1 MAVKV
6 KKKKKNQRATNNKM
20 DYQRQIKNIVKRTRN
35 RNEKGFSYIDVMIAI
50 VIMLVGVLAL
60 ASALTAN
67 LIRSYETDKRIIAK
81 QLAFSSI
88 ESIIA
93 ARNIRRSGTIKGWV
107 SIGNIGSN
115 FENGVPNGIFVIGW
129 TPIREDLGWDGIS
142 GTIDDACPASS
153 ACNVSG
159 RPIND
164 SEVLLGFERK
174 IVITDV
180 QDPERPAPPNDITR
194 RNIEVSIKYSIN
206 GIKRDVVVSTLVTD
220 YQ

>member
-1 MAVKV
+1 MKLAK
-6 KKKKKNQRATNNKM
+6 
-20 DYQRQIKNIVKRTRN
+20 QIKRRS
-35 RNEKGFSYIDVMIAI
+35 EKGFSYIDVMIAI

-93 ARNIRRSGTIKGWV
+93 ARNIQRSGTIKGWE
-107 SIGNIGSN
+107 SIGNVGSN
-115 FENGVPNGIFVIGW
+115 VDNGVPNGIFVIGW
-129 TPIREDLGWDGIS
+129 SPIRAELGWDGIA
-142 GTIDDACPASS
+142 GTIDDACPATSP
-153 ACNVSG
+153 CNVAG

-164 SEVLLGFERK
+164 SEVMIDYQRK

-180 QDPERPAPPNDITR
+180 QDPERPSPPNEIER
-194 RNIEVSIKYSIN
+194 RRIEVSIRYAIN
-206 GIKRDVVVSTLVTD
+206 GITRDVVVSTLVTYYD
-220 YQ
+220 